1 MGKGDFFIV
10 SYKQKHNSKSSTEA
24 ELIAVDDC
32 IGHVLRTRH
41 FLLAQGYKPAET
53 VIILQDNN
61 SAILLEQNGIM
72 SSTK

>member
-32 IGHVLRTRH
+32 IGHVLNTTTNKSMLIYNEYILTKLIQ
-41 FLLAQGYKPAET
+41 LLLKWRQSK
-53 VIILQDNN
+53 
-61 SAILLEQNGIM
+61 
-72 SSTK
+72 